1 MISLDESSTKGAYV
15 NALSLSPPSRTVAV
29 RRSVPLASAP
39 ATALANIERDVARV
53 TREPHGGNPHEKPV
67 LTHAR
72 GYVRTGGGGEARQHK
87 RR

>member
-1 MISLDESSTKGAYV
+1 MTLP
-15 NALSLSPPSRTVAV
+15 PPSHAVAV
-29 RRSVPLASAP
+29 RRSAPLASAP
-39 ATALANIERDVARV
+39 AAALANIERDVARV

-72 GYVRTGGGGEARQHK
+72 GYVRTGSGGEARQHK